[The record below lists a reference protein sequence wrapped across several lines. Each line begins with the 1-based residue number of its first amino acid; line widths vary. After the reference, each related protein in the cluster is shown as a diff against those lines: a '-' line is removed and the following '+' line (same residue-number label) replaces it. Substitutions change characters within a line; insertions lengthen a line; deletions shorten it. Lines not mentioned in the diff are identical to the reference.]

1 MNRQAVTVS
10 QLNRYVKAKLSLDPK
25 LSGLTVK
32 GELSNFKCHSK
43 SSHFYFTLKDEAC
56 SIRAVMFRQ
65 SAMRVRFTPEDGM
78 NVIVTGSV
86 QVYERDGVY
95 QLYCETMQPDGI
107 GELYLAFEQRK
118 EKLQK
123 EGLFDPAHKR
133 PLPRYPQKIGVVT
146 SKTGA
151 AFQDIL
157 NILKR
162 RYPIATV
169 VLFPALVQGEEAP
182 ASITAGIRAAG
193 KYPGIDVLIVGRGG
207 GSMEDLWA
215 FNDEAVARA
224 AYDSPVPV
232 VSAVGHEIDFTILDF
247 VADLRAPTPSA
258 AAELCTP
265 DRQNLLLKLEGEKE
279 RLDKLLAAQVLGCET
294 KLSGLAARLAALSPE
309 EKIKRE
315 NEVLVSLRTRLGL
328 GIGNSLRQKE
338 EQLAK
343 AASALE
349 AMSPLAVLTR
359 GYSITRDEHEDIV
372 RSVGELLPGAL
383 IETILP
389 DGSFLSVIQQIKRKA
404 ETK

>member
-1 MNRQAVTVS
+1 MSTQAVTVS

-25 LSGLTVK
+25 LSGLTVM
-32 GELSNFKCHSK
+32 GELSNFKCHAK
-43 SSHFYFTLKDEAC
+43 SGHFYFTLKDEAC

-65 SAMRVRFTPEDGM
+65 NAMRVRFSPEDGM
-78 NVIVTGSV
+78 NVIVTGAV

-133 PLPRYPQKIGVVT
+133 PLPLYPEKIGVVT

-151 AFQDIL
+151 ALQDIL

-193 KYPGIDVLIVGRGG
+193 LYPGLDVLIVGRGG

-215 FNDEAVARA
+215 FNDEEVARA
-224 AYDSPVPV
+224 AYASPVPV

-265 DRQNLLLKLEGEKE
+265 DMQNLLSALAGEKE
-279 RLDKLLAAQVLGCET
+279 RLGTLLTMRMRGYEAKLDG
-294 KLSGLAARLAALSPE
+294 LSARLFALSPG
-309 EKIKRE
+309 EKIKGE
-315 NEVLVSLRTRLGL
+315 NGALSSLRTRLLLAAQNGM
-328 GIGNSLRQKE
+328 RRKE
-338 EQLAK
+338 ERFDK
-343 AASALE
+343 AVSAME

-359 GYSITRDEHEDIV
+359 GYSITMNEYGDVI
-372 RSVGELLPGAL
+372 RSAGELLPGAL
-383 IETILP
+383 IRTILP
-389 DGSFLSVIQQIKRKA
+389 DGELLSVVQQTKRKA
-404 ETK
+404 ETE

>member
-1 MNRQAVTVS
+1 MNSQAVTVS
-10 QLNRYVKAKLSLDPK
+10 QLNRYMKAKLSLDPK

-32 GELSNFKCHSK
+32 GELSNFKCHTK
-43 SSHFYFTLKDEAC
+43 SGHFYFTLKDESC

-65 SAMRVRFTPEDGM
+65 SAMRVRFSPEDGM

-133 PLPRYPQKIGVVT
+133 TPPRYPEKIGVVT

-151 AFQDIL
+151 ALQDIL

-169 VLFPALVQGEEAP
+169 VLFPSLVQGEEAP
-182 ASITAGIRAAG
+182 ASITAGIKAASV
-193 KYPGIDVLIVGRGG
+193 YPGLDVLIVGRGG

-215 FNDEAVARA
+215 FNDEEVARA
-224 AYDSPVPV
+224 AYASPVPV
-232 VSAVGHEIDFTILDF
+232 ISAVGHEIDFTILDF

-265 DRQNLLLKLEGEKE
+265 DMQSLLSALAGEKE
-279 RLDKLLAAQVLGCET
+279 RLGTLFAMRMHGYET
-294 KLSGLAARLAALSPE
+294 RLDGLSTRLFTLSPG

-315 NEVLVSLRTRLGL
+315 SGALFSLRTRLLLAAQNGV
-328 GIGNSLRQKE
+328 RRKE
-338 EQLAK
+338 ERFGK
-343 AASALE
+343 AVSALE
-349 AMSPLAVLTR
+349 AMSPLSVLTR
-359 GYSITRDEHEDIV
+359 GYSITINEYGDVI
-372 RSVGELLPGAL
+372 RSAGELLPGAL
-383 IETILP
+383 IRTMLP
-389 DGSFLSVIQQIKRKA
+389 DGELLSVVQQTKRKA
-404 ETK
+404 ETE

>member
-43 SSHFYFTLKDEAC
+43 SGHFYFTLKDEAC

-265 DRQNLLLKLEGEKE
+265 DGQNLLLKLEGEKE

-328 GIGNSLRQKE
+328 GIGNSLRRKE

>member
-328 GIGNSLRQKE
+328 GIGNSLRRKE

>member
-1 MNRQAVTVS
+1 
-10 QLNRYVKAKLSLDPK
+10 
-25 LSGLTVK
+25 
-32 GELSNFKCHSK
+32 
-43 SSHFYFTLKDEAC
+43 
-56 SIRAVMFRQ
+56 
-65 SAMRVRFTPEDGM
+65 M

-169 VLFPALVQGEEAP
+169 VLFPALVQGEEAS

-265 DRQNLLLKLEGEKE
+265 DGQNLLLKLEGEKE

-328 GIGNSLRQKE
+328 GIGNSLRRKE

>member
-169 VLFPALVQGEEAP
+169 VLFPALVQGEEAS

-207 GSMEDLWA
+207 GSREDLWA

-265 DRQNLLLKLEGEKE
+265 DGQNLLLKLEGEKE

-328 GIGNSLRQKE
+328 GIGNSLRRKE